1 MMNEIKLTLADYR
14 ILQEM
19 VNAKFSFLSKLPPT
33 NNENRTKKM
42 SELLTLS
49 QKIDFIC
56 HDIMASEV
64 KING

>member
-1 MMNEIKLTLADYR
+1 MNEITLTLAEYR
-14 ILQEM
+14 LLQDL
-19 VNAKFSFLSKLPPT
+19 VNQKFSFFSKLPES
-33 NNENRTKKM
+33 ENRTKKM
-42 SELLTLS
+42 TELLRVA